1 MPSRLRE
8 VQKDRRGGGAAP
20 ALREQYEQYFLGVE
34 RKPPA
39 RGPRRLKK
47 RLAGCGQFPRRTR
60 RCLRVE
66 SLTASASTYE
76 RLWARTLQEMED
88 GTYRRD
94 IFKAR
99 MRRKGSAPEVPAAPP
114 ASATA
119 PGPKQ
124 AATGKAAA
132 VAQSATPQP
141 QVPPP
146 EPHIDIAGTAP
157 PDPLAETRLRSVYRA
172 YVEASVAATRTPPAV
187 VRRGGGEPEAPGPRA
202 ARAAQRARRRVPGVR
217 EGREGHPPGGAEG
230 LSISRSSDA
239 RAAGARAARRP
250 RSVLPRSTAPPWN
263 VTNVAWGRS
272 PPSRRAFPAGPAA
285 CWGDRPPAR
294 REP

>member
-1 MPSRLRE
+1 MPPPSRPEDRAKASAAAAVASWAQVSQE
-8 VQKDRRGGGAAP
+8 VDTVEALLH
-20 ALREQYEQYFLGVE
+20 ALRGQYEQYFLGME
-34 RKPPA
+34 KRPP
-39 RGPRRLKK
+39 LKAHEQFRK
-47 RLAGCGQFPRRTR
+47 RLAELRTVPSR
-60 RCLRVE
+60 NSALSFRIQ
-66 SLTASASTYE
+66 SLQASASTYE

-146 EPHIDIAGTAP
+146 EPQIHIAGTAP

-172 YVEASVAATRTPPAV
+172 YVEAKRRCNEDTTRLSFDAV
-187 VRRGGGEPEAPGPRA
+187 VASLKRQVPELLERHNVRDVEYRVFVKDGKAILRA
-202 ARAAQRARRRVPGVR
+202 VPKV
-217 EGREGHPPGGAEG
+217 
-230 LSISRSSDA
+230 
-239 RAAGARAARRP
+239 
-250 RSVLPRSTAPPWN
+250 
-263 VTNVAWGRS
+263 
-272 PPSRRAFPAGPAA
+272 
-285 CWGDRPPAR
+285 
-294 REP
+294 